1 MMAIEDISDED
12 ILLLIQL
19 IIIVGS
25 IYISFC
31 KTEEENT
38 NTSCKNGDNSPTVQ
52 LHCQGN
58 EGRFIVR

>member
-1 MMAIEDISDED
+1 MMSNEDVSYED
-12 ILLLIQL
+12 ILRLIQL

-38 NTSCKNGDNSPTVQ
+38 KTPCKNGDNSPTVR

-58 EGRFIVR
+58 EG